1 MGIEELLTI
10 IMVVTVGTIFVVL
23 LLNSEKEIVR
33 TITVMIIIIL
43 VAIGLIYL
51 FYDAMGGGIEV
62 KRDNII
68 QHLFLEN

>member
-10 IMVVTVGTIFVVL
+10 IMVSTVGTIFVVL

-33 TITVMIIIIL
+33 TITVMMIIIL

-51 FYDAMGGGIEV
+51 FYDAIWGYWG
-62 KRDNII
+62 
-68 QHLFLEN
+68 

>member
-33 TITVMIIIIL
+33 TIMVMIIIIL

-51 FYDAMGGGIEV
+51 FYDAIGGYWG
-62 KRDNII
+62 
-68 QHLFLEN
+68 

>member
-51 FYDAMGGGIEV
+51 FYDAMGGVLRLKETT
-62 KRDNII
+62 
-68 QHLFLEN
+68 